1 MTQQKARLAYLYVTI
16 AYWVFMLTDGA
27 LRMLIL
33 LHFHVLGYS
42 PLQLAY
48 LFLVYEFAGAI
59 ANLTAGWLAARLGLK
74 FTLYV
79 GLILQIASLIALTQ
93 LNLAW
98 SVSISVL
105 FVMLI
110 QGLSG
115 IAKDFTKMSA
125 KSAVKTL
132 VTKGDGNLL
141 NWVSFLT
148 GSKNSVKGFGFF
160 LGAILLSIFGF
171 VSSLLILAV
180 ALLAILIIIFL
191 SMPDRLPQGSK
202 SALFSEIFSKNN
214 DVNYLSAARLFL
226 FGARDVWFAVGVPI
240 YLYSTVSSN
249 FVSNTGFAFFLL
261 VAFLRPGLY
270 YME

>member
-48 LFLVYEFAGAI
+48 LFLVYEIAGAI

-74 FTLYV
+74 FTLYA

-115 IAKDFTKMSA
+115 MAKDFTKMSA
-125 KSAVKTL
+125 
-132 VTKGDGNLL
+132 
-141 NWVSFLT
+141 
-148 GSKNSVKGFGFF
+148 
-160 LGAILLSIFGF
+160 
-171 VSSLLILAV
+171 
-180 ALLAILIIIFL
+180 
-191 SMPDRLPQGSK
+191 
-202 SALFSEIFSKNN
+202 
-214 DVNYLSAARLFL
+214 RLFYH
-226 FGARDVWFAVGVPI
+226 F
-240 YLYSTVSSN
+240 
-249 FVSNTGFAFFLL
+249 
-261 VAFLRPGLY
+261 
-270 YME
+270 